1 MEMGENC
8 IVAIAAIDGPKKHTI
23 AQEDANGDILVA
35 TVRETDGHYGNISTI
50 VLIPEICVTLLELRS
65 KIWTPTLATGGVAKE
80 IRTVVKLSSTWVG
93 RYLDLMNKMKLPGD
107 VVLGFKVDFL
117 NAYGRQSYLHC

>member
-1 MEMGENC
+1 MGENC

>member
-1 MEMGENC
+1 MGENC

-65 KIWTPTLATGGVAKE
+65 KIWTPTLATGGVAK
-80 IRTVVKLSSTWVG
+80 
-93 RYLDLMNKMKLPGD
+93 
-107 VVLGFKVDFL
+107 
-117 NAYGRQSYLHC
+117 